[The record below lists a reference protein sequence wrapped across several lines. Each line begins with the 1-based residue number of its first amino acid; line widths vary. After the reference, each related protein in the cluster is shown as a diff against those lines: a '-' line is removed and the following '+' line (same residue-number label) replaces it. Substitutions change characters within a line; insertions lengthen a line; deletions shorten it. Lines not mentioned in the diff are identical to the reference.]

1 MTPLKLIDTHCHID
15 QIEDLDATLRE
26 AIDSGVIGIIAAG
39 TDYESNQKVLEIA
52 QQHRN
57 IVFPALG
64 LHPQELTRMEAFEVN
79 RTLYQIEDNIEEAV
93 AISEIGL
100 DYHKRIRV
108 LASKER
114 QQAILRELLIIAG
127 RHHKPAVIHNRYAWR
142 DAVTLAIDTMV
153 KEAVFHWYTGPSSV
167 LRDII
172 AQDYFISVTP
182 ASEYHSEHRRA
193 VREAPLSN
201 LLLETDSPV
210 EYGRESRY
218 TSKPKDVLRSLN
230 AASEIKGLESKVLAE
245 QTTQNAIRLF
255 RLPVTI

>member
-15 QIEDLDATLRE
+15 QIENLDATLTE
-26 AIDSGVIGIIAAG
+26 ASDFGVIGIIAAG

-64 LHPQELTRMEAFEVN
+64 LHPQELTRLEASEVN

-93 AISEIGL
+93 AVSEVGL
-100 DYHKRIRV
+100 DYHKRIKS

-114 QQAILRELLIIAG
+114 QQDVLKELLKIAG

-142 DAVTLAIDTMV
+142 DTLTLVIDTMI

-172 AQDYFISVTP
+172 AQGYFISVTP

-193 VREAPLSN
+193 VREAPLN
-201 LLLETDSPV
+201 CLLLETDSPV

-230 AASEIKGLESKVLAE
+230 AASEIKSVESTVLAE
-245 QTTQNAIRLF
+245 QTTRNAIRLF
-255 RLPVTI
+255 RMPITI